1 MGSAGFYKD
10 KKFYQLSII
19 APAGAICPCPWPPRG
34 DGIRGAWE
42 ADSHPAARYFRNW
55 GVKWASGHPVPDE
68 EVRRSGPANDEEVKP
83 ANDGAGGGG

>member
-1 MGSAGFYKD
+1 MHG
-10 KKFYQLSII
+10 LSSNLYGGGV
-19 APAGAICPCPWPPRG
+19 AYACCSFPWPPRG

-68 EVRRSGPANDEEVKP
+68 EVRRSGPAND
-83 ANDGAGGGG
+83 GAGGGG